1 MKTLFIVDI
10 QSKFRNS
17 FNEEYLDETI
27 SYLNKK
33 GKDFDKIVCI
43 MEKNVSEGDY
53 VPKEVFEKLTYYPV
67 FKLYEASYTR
77 EKLLNSTHF
86 NINKGEITSNVEIPM
101 GSFIFKENGGYIIGN
116 RTNTSISMD
125 FVCNGLY
132 QLLNSLRDDDITIV
146 GGGLYNCV
154 KKTQDF
160 LNFMGIDSVID
171 KEYCY
176 TLEEDDSCS
185 LDRFDYYVEKRNDT

>member
-17 FNEEYLDETI
+17 FDEDYLDETI
-27 SYLNKK
+27 SYLNRN
-33 GKDFDKIVCI
+33 GKDYDKIVCI

-53 VPKEVFEKLTYYPV
+53 IPKEIFDKLSYYPV

-77 EKLLNSTHF
+77 NKLLNSSHF
-86 NINKGEITSNVEIPM
+86 NIDKGSITANVEIPM
-101 GSFIFKENGGYIIGN
+101 GSFLFKEEGGYVIGN
-116 RTNTSISMD
+116 RTEKSVELD
-125 FVCNGLY
+125 FICNGLY
-132 QLLNSLRDDDITIV
+132 QLLNSLRGDDITIV

-154 KKTQDF
+154 EKTKKF
-160 LNFMGIDSVID
+160 LTFMDIDSKID

-176 TLEEDDSCS
+176 TIEEDDSCS
-185 LDRFDYYVEKRNDT
+185 LDRFDCYVKKRNET